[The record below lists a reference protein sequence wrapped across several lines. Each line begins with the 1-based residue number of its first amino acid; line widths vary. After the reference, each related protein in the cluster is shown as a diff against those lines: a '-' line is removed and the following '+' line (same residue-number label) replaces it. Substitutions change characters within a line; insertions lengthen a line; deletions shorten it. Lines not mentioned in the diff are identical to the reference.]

1 VSFGPR
7 LARSQESNANTQ
19 APQITA
25 ANSATFR
32 QELRTALF
40 NSVDISFLVFFRIL
54 FGEEEQ

>member
-1 VSFGPR
+1 MQTAS
-7 LARSQESNANTQ
+7 TQ